1 VSFGTSPAD
10 DPKPSWLV
18 PPSPAGGRRSQG
30 IACPLRSDFADA
42 LGSGLL
48 LVLDLNPQ
56 PPSVEHLGGVLT
68 PGEINPPPPRNMGNP
83 LRSITANAQPD
94 AAVAAQAGAAVGRA
108 ESFRH
113 RNEEN

>member
-1 VSFGTSPAD
+1 
-10 DPKPSWLV
+10 
-18 PPSPAGGRRSQG
+18 
-30 IACPLRSDFADA
+30 
-42 LGSGLL
+42 
-48 LVLDLNPQ
+48 
-56 PPSVEHLGGVLT
+56 VLT